1 MHLRQLLLIA
11 FLFPIV
17 PGFGA
22 SREILDLQ
30 RDVAQIQDQLR
41 SLQQSQDQRL
51 AALTTLAQ
59 QALDAA
65 NKANTS
71 VSVLESGIRQNLRE
85 QEKNVVAPVAGV
97 GLRIDQMT
105 TGVQSLHQSVSDI
118 TSLLGKLQQQVTDLS
133 NAVRS
138 AQAPAPP
145 PPPPGQEGSASLAPA
160 SGAPPASAAPPVP
173 AETLYSNAMRDRS
186 GGKAD
191 LALSEFG
198 DYVKYYSNTDLAPR
212 AQFYIAEI
220 HYQRGDFDSAMRE
233 FDTVVER
240 YPSNDLTADAL
251 YMKGMSQIKL
261 GRPTQGNQT
270 LQTLIKKY
278 PTSSASTR
286 ACNQIKTT
294 GLSCSAALDR

>member
-1 MHLRQLLLIA
+1 MHLRQWLPIVI
-11 FLFPIV
+11 LFPIV

-97 GLRIDQMT
+97 GLRLDQMT
-105 TGVQSLHQSVSDI
+105 TGVQSLHQSVADI

-138 AQAPAPP
+138 AQTPAAP
-145 PPPPGQEGSASLAPA
+145 PPPPGQEGSAALAPA
-160 SGAPPASAAPPVP
+160 SSAPPVP
-173 AETLYSNAMRDRS
+173 AETLYANAMRDRS

-220 HYQRGDFDSAMRE
+220 HYQRGDFDAAMRE
-233 FDTVVER
+233 FETVVDR

-261 GRPTQGNQT
+261 GRPTQGQQT

-278 PTSSASTR
+278 PTSAASTR

-294 GLSCSAALDR
+294 GLSCGAALDR